1 MRDKRRD
8 LSRDFSAPLGSPRP
22 GLPPTR
28 GHLQPSG
35 HNADRNLEAGHDGY
49 QGRGFYI
56 DEFRVPTS
64 LEGGVMVDGAARSW
78 RSRGVGVVRVLT
90 TIAVAA
96 IAAAVTVMVA
106 PRFLS
111 PPPQKPPSDRPEVAT
126 QVERP
131 GPVAEEPANT
141 PPPRLASVD
150 AVTQDGD
157 EPLSL
162 NVSLLGT
169 AGGGWMMIRGLAP
182 GSVVSGGRPLAEGNW
197 RVDVSHLQDARVRP
211 PRGFTGSM
219 DVSLELRL
227 GDDTLVDRH
236 SMRLEWLGVNKMT
249 ALTPADTRSAAAEP
263 QTSEPRVPLRPEQ
276 RQAFASLVARG
287 KELLRNGDFSSA
299 RLILQ
304 RAADAGDAD
313 AALTLGS
320 SYDPIILTRL
330 GLRSQVANV
339 DLARTWYEKAQ
350 EFGSTE
356 AATRLKTLG
365 NR

>member
-49 QGRGFYI
+49 QPGRGFYI

-64 LEGGVMVDGAARSW
+64 LEGGVMVESAARSW
-78 RSRGVGVVRVLT
+78 GSRGVGVVRVLT

-96 IAAAVTVMVA
+96 IAAAVTVVVA
-106 PRFLS
+106 PKFLS
-111 PPPQKPPSDRPEVAT
+111 PPTQKPSSDRLEVAT
-126 QVERP
+126 QVGR
-131 GPVAEEPANT
+131 PVAEEPANT

-169 AGGGWMMIRGLAP
+169 ADRGWMMIRGLAA
-182 GSVVSGGRPLAEGNW
+182 GSAVSGGRPLAEGNW
-197 RVDVSHLQDARVRP
+197 RVDISHLQDARVRP

-219 DVSLELRL
+219 DIGLELRL
-227 GDDTLVDRH
+227 ADDTIVDRR

-249 ALTPADTRSAAAEP
+249 ALAPADTRSAAAEP
-263 QTSEPRVPLRPEQ
+263 QTAEPRVPPRPEQ
-276 RQAFASLVARG
+276 RQALASLVSRG
-287 KELLRNGDFSSA
+287 KGLLRDGDFSSA

-356 AATRLKTLG
+356 ASARLKTLS

>member
-1 MRDKRRD
+1 MP
-8 LSRDFSAPLGSPRP
+8 S
-22 GLPPTR
+22 TR

-35 HNADRNLEAGHDGY
+35 HNDRNEAGNDGY
-49 QGRGFYI
+49 HPGRGFYI

-64 LEGGVMVDGAARSW
+64 LEGGVMVDSAARSW
-78 RSRGVGVVRVLT
+78 SSRGVGVVRVLT

-106 PRFLS
+106 PKFLS
-111 PPPQKPPSDRPEVAT
+111 PPTQKPSSDRPEMAT
-126 QVERP
+126 PVDRL

-169 AGGGWMMIRGLAP
+169 ADGGWMMIRGLAA

-197 RVDVSHLQDARVRP
+197 RVDISHLQDARIRP

-219 DVSLELRL
+219 NVGLELRL
-227 GDDTLVDRH
+227 ADDSTVDRR
-236 SMRLEWLGVNKMT
+236 SMRLEWLGANKLT
-249 ALTPADTRSAAAEP
+249 ALAPADTRGAAAEP
-263 QTSEPRVPLRPEQ
+263 QPSEPRVPLRPEQ
-276 RQAFASLVARG
+276 RQALATLVSRG
-287 KELLRNGDFSSA
+287 KELLRSGDFSSA

-313 AALTLGS
+313 AALALGS

-339 DLARTWYEKAQ
+339 DVARTWYEKAQ

-356 AATRLKTLG
+356 ASARLKTLSS
-365 NR
+365 R